1 MMSTFLSENKELT
14 SEWDFEK
21 NAELKLFPEKLTEG
35 SNKKAWWK
43 CKNGHTWQEPIYQR
57 WQGKQCPFCTN
68 KRVLVGYNDLPTLF
82 PELAREWDA
91 EENKNIDLL
100 SVVPGSSKTVNWK
113 CSVCGYKWKTSIRQ
127 RTQRKTGCPECAK
140 AKRATARTKTILKH
154 SGSVADFE
162 IAKQW
167 NHEKNIGLSPEQF
180 SPSSNKSVWWKCP
193 TCGYE
198 RKAKI
203 CNRVNLGRGCPVCA
217 NQVVIPGKNDLATLR
232 PELAKEW
239 HPTANGSLTPQQV
252 SPGSRKKVWWLCP
265 HGHSYQASLL
275 HRGHGTGCPLCNAG
289 RQTSFAEQALFYY
302 VRKVYPDAISRCTDI
317 LPGRMELDI
326 YIPSIRLGIEYDGAY
341 WHRNKQTSELKKYRL
356 CTAQG
361 IKLIRVKEKYTD
373 ADLMTADM
381 IYNMD
386 DLENRK
392 QLELMIRFI
401 LDKLDPSSNFWTRKK
416 PFHFHSDIVVNLQ
429 KDQFKIREHAAPLTE
444 NSLAVQRPDLAAEWH
459 PSKNHNLT
467 PEMVTPGSDLKVWWK
482 CRSCGYEW
490 QTSVGHRV
498 NGTGCKRCYQER
510 NRQNH
515 PLSKKIHQ
523 YSLDGKFIQEWK
535 SISEAARTL
544 HISSSNITMCAK
556 NLRNQAGGY
565 RWKYPPESA
574 LL

>member
-1 MMSTFLSENKELT
+1 MLPGLFIPFHRKGSGDMMSTFLSENKELL

-82 PELAREWDA
+82 PELAKEWDA

-140 AKRATARTKTILKH
+140 AKRATTRTKTILKH

-167 NHEKNIGLSPEQF
+167 SHEKNIGLTPEQF

-198 RKAKI
+198 WKAKI
-203 CNRVNLGRGCPVCA
+203 CNRVNLGRGCPACA

-232 PELAKEW
+232 PELAK
-239 HPTANGSLTPQQV
+239 
-252 SPGSRKKVWWLCP
+252 
-265 HGHSYQASLL
+265 
-275 HRGHGTGCPLCNAG
+275 
-289 RQTSFAEQALFYY
+289 
-302 VRKVYPDAISRCTDI
+302 
-317 LPGRMELDI
+317 
-326 YIPSIRLGIEYDGAY
+326 
-341 WHRNKQTSELKKYRL
+341 
-356 CTAQG
+356 
-361 IKLIRVKEKYTD
+361 
-373 ADLMTADM
+373 
-381 IYNMD
+381 
-386 DLENRK
+386 
-392 QLELMIRFI
+392 
-401 LDKLDPSSNFWTRKK
+401 
-416 PFHFHSDIVVNLQ
+416 
-429 KDQFKIREHAAPLTE
+429 
-444 NSLAVQRPDLAAEWH
+444 EWH

-510 NRQNH
+510 NHQNH

-565 RWKYPPESA
+565 RWKYPSEST